1 MKKALSL
8 MITVVMLLS
17 LASCGNSDTT
27 SNIVIYEEE
36 TIYDDSSYVESAD
49 EDNSVTGDIVSS
61 DDKVQSDVSSEQSKD
76 QTSSDDSS
84 STVNTQENIYR
95 LNDTAT
101 LQNIKLNGRCD
112 ATDKGINLNMSAS
125 AIEFNTDSTSILLEV
140 NASSGVY
147 YTIMVDG
154 QVTQQHQPIESF
166 GAGYVVVARG
176 LKGDSHNVKFI
187 RDSEARGGLE
197 FTVVN
202 IQLDEGATLLAKD
215 ADKNVIE
222 FLGDSLTSGYGNL
235 ITGAA
240 NASDLK
246 NQSATK
252 AYPYLLA
259 NKLDMDYRIV
269 SMSGIA
275 LGLREGYPTFPEFYS
290 LESYHIDKE
299 KKYASSNPADVDVV
313 VVNLGTNDASDGLYN
328 EKDPQSVENYGKR
341 YADLITNIGYSK
353 DVKVV
358 FVSGVC
364 WCHTQTAAYN
374 AAKTELKSRGYNNTY
389 SIDIRTLQSG
399 GGGHPSAEE
408 HVEVADTLYKFFKD
422 NKIA

>member
-1 MKKALSL
+1 MKKTLC
-8 MITVVMLLS
+8 ILLS
-17 LASCGNSDTT
+17 FALVLGLCACSSTT
-27 SNIVIYEEE
+27 DDATSTEVEVIVDKVIY
-36 TIYDDSSYVESAD
+36 DESKT
-49 EDNSVTGDIVSS
+49 ESVTDNVSS
-61 DDKVQSDVSSEQSKD
+61 SVPVTSEPTVSSGD
-76 QTSSDDSS
+76 TSSKSDENSS
-84 STVNTQENIYR
+84 ASTPEVEESIYY
-95 LNDTAT
+95 LNNAES
-101 LQNIKLNGRCD
+101 LEKVKLNGRCD
-112 ATDKGINLNMSAS
+112 KTDYGVSLNMSAS
-125 AIEFNTDSTSILLEV
+125 AIEFNTVSSSVLLEIR
-140 NASSGVY
+140 ADLGLY
-147 YTIMVDG
+147 YTVVVDG
-154 QVTQQHQPIESF
+154 KVTMDHKAIEVS
-166 GAGYVVVARG
+166 GTDYLAIARG
-176 LKGDSHNVKFI
+176 LSGGAHNIKFI

-235 ITGAA
+235 ITGAT

-252 AYPYLLA
+252 AYSYLLA

-341 YADLITNIGYSK
+341 YADLITNIGYRK

-358 FVSGVC
+358 FISGVC

-374 AAKTELKSRGYNNTY
+374 TAKTELKSRGYNNTY
-389 SIDIRTLQSG
+389 SIDIRSLQSG